1 MIKTVSDNTKS
12 QSLCPE
18 YSLLTRLFVNYY
30 TWQVRHFGNPTTIL
44 FSIDFDLH
52 SVNLRSVMYQNS
64 GSMNNTHSWVYH
76 RILHPGQKYE
86 NAATRVPGRV
96 P

>member
-12 QSLCPE
+12 QSLCPG
-18 YSLLTRLFVNYY
+18 YSLLTRLPVSHY

-52 SVNLRSVMYQNS
+52 SVNLRGVMYPNS
-64 GSMNNTHSWVYH
+64 GSRSNTQSS
-76 RILHPGQKYE
+76 GQPLVL
-86 NAATRVPGRV
+86 A
-96 P
+96 